1 MAQLNSMAQTVVIG
15 LGRSGLGAARLLQ
28 ASGHSVSVIDSGQ
41 GELLEAKAESLRE
54 QGIEVRLQSP
64 FAIDSFRPWLDD
76 VQRVVISPGIPW
88 DHPTIEQLRQHGI
101 AVDGEMAVAWDAL
114 QHIPWVGITGT
125 NGKTTVTHLLSHVL
139 GKAGLA
145 APMGGNMGV
154 SAAEMALS
162 LQRQSAA
169 PPDWLVMELSSYQ
182 IEAAERIR
190 PRIGIWTTLTPDHL
204 ERHGTVEAY
213 RAIKRGLLKRS
224 DQAIFNA
231 DDPDL
236 RQQRRSWNGGIWVS
250 AESAQPD
257 GLPDDLWIDDE
268 GWVHEPTQRLFR
280 ADALAMPG
288 AHNRQNLLLV
298 TAAARRIGLS
308 PTAIEAG
315 LRSFP
320 GVPHRLEPLGYIGG
334 SQVFNDSKAT
344 NYDAAAVGLRAMQ
357 GPVVVLAGGSTKQG
371 DASDWLAELNRR
383 ACAVVLFGAGAEELQ
398 GLITTSGFPGP
409 LSLCNDLSAA
419 VDQAV
424 QRAEALGASNL
435 LLSPACASFDQ
446 YRDFEARGDHF
457 KQLIHQVQSGSN

>member
-1 MAQLNSMAQTVVIG
+1 MPCTIVVG
-15 LGRSGLGAARLLQ
+15 MGRSGIGAARLL
-28 ASGHSVSVIDSGQ
+28 HHQ
-41 GELLEAKAESLRE
+41 GEAVVLQERGNSSNHHIQAEQLRGEQIQVELNCPLELESF
-54 QGIEVRLQSP
+54 Q
-64 FAIDSFRPWLDD
+64 PWFNQLDT
-76 VQRVVISPGIPW
+76 VVIGPGIPW
-88 DHPTIEQLRQHGI
+88 DHPTLNELRQRN
-101 AVDGEMAVAWDAL
+101 VTVRGEMDLAWDAL
-114 QHIPWVGITGT
+114 RHIPWVGITGT

-139 GKAGLA
+139 QRGGLN
-145 APMGGNMGV
+145 APMGGNMGI
-154 SAAEMALS
+154 SAAEMA
-162 LQRQSAA
+162 RQIISGEV
-169 PPDWLVMELSSYQ
+169 PTPDWLVMELSSYQ

-257 GLPDDLWIDDE
+257 GLPADLWIDAE
-268 GWVHEPTQRLFR
+268 GWVREPTQRLFR

>member
-1 MAQLNSMAQTVVIG
+1 MAQTVVIG

-169 PPDWLVMELSSYQ
+169 PPD
-182 IEAAERIR
+182 
-190 PRIGIWTTLTPDHL
+190 
-204 ERHGTVEAY
+204 
-213 RAIKRGLLKRS
+213 
-224 DQAIFNA
+224 
-231 DDPDL
+231 
-236 RQQRRSWNGGIWVS
+236 
-250 AESAQPD
+250 
-257 GLPDDLWIDDE
+257 
-268 GWVHEPTQRLFR
+268 
-280 ADALAMPG
+280 
-288 AHNRQNLLLV
+288 
-298 TAAARRIGLS
+298 
-308 PTAIEAG
+308 
-315 LRSFP
+315 
-320 GVPHRLEPLGYIGG
+320 
-334 SQVFNDSKAT
+334 
-344 NYDAAAVGLRAMQ
+344 
-357 GPVVVLAGGSTKQG
+357 
-371 DASDWLAELNRR
+371 
-383 ACAVVLFGAGAEELQ
+383 
-398 GLITTSGFPGP
+398 
-409 LSLCNDLSAA
+409 LSL
-419 VDQAV
+419 
-424 QRAEALGASNL
+424 
-435 LLSPACASFDQ
+435 
-446 YRDFEARGDHF
+446 
-457 KQLIHQVQSGSN
+457 IHI